1 MGIGGDRSTFVCYCR
16 GEGYSPGVYVW
27 HPIPVARILQD
38 ACFRMRRH
46 GAAHSAARLC
56 GFLNTVFPGY
66 LGISLDPPP
75 RILETGIPDWENY
88 PADSSGNLYLIDVDI
103 AVAVCLRGYR
113 RKGRIIRL
121 RAMAS
126 EGISYG
132 TTCEKYMAEEKER
145 NDRYRR
151 TRGLPALKTPN
162 VLSGKKVY

>member
-1 MGIGGDRSTFVCYCR
+1 MGIGGDRSAFVCYCR

-88 PADSSGNLYLIDVDI
+88 PSDNFADLFLIDVDI
-103 AVAVCLRGYR
+103 AVAVCLRGYG
-113 RKGRIIRL
+113 RKGRRIHL
-121 RAMAS
+121 RMITA

-132 TTCEKYMAEEKER
+132 TTCEAYMAEAKEE
-145 NDRYRR
+145 DDKYRR
-151 TRGLPALKTPN
+151 SKGMPILKTPN
-162 VLSGKKVY
+162 VLNGTKVY